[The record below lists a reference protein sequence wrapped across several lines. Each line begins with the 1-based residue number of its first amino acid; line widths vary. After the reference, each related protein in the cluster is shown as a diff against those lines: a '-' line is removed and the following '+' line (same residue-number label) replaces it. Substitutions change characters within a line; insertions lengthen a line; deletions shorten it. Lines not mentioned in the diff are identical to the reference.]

1 MIAGI
6 EIENFTAFGNLDI
19 PLSPR
24 INVIIG
30 SNGTGKTHLLKAIY
44 ALAIA
49 SQPASA
55 VEGSEKDA
63 NAQLTNKLLRIFS
76 PGESRIGAL
85 RARGASGGARLCLK
99 GSDDTQVAIT
109 FNSRSKGVHVAKDA
123 RSEAQSRPVFI
134 PTKEVLSLVRAM
146 QDESHDLA
154 TVEMIFDDTYLD
166 LAALLATPGFEDE
179 ATGIAEDPRLSNI
192 VRELVAL
199 VRGRYRWANEG
210 GFQFEPGEYEERAD
224 PDRSRAKTAQMYQDS
239 TVLRFKSKSGEL
251 LSSGMT
257 AEGYRK
263 IGVLHRL
270 LCNGSI
276 NPGSTGILLWDEPEA
291 NLNPALMKE
300 VVQVLLELSRN
311 GQQIILA
318 THDYVLLKWFDLLMD
333 KGKEDHVRYLVMD
346 AGSPNKPE
354 EIRFVD
360 EYSRLSDTG
369 ISRTYSDLFDTEIE
383 RSLEGV
389 KL

>member
-6 EIENFTAFGNLDI
+6 QIENFTAFGNLDI

-55 VEGSEKDA
+55 VEGSEKDIDT
-63 NAQLTNKLLRIFS
+63 QLTNKLLRVFS
-76 PGESRIGAL
+76 PGESKIGAL

-99 GSDDTQVAIT
+99 GSDDTQVTIS
-109 FNSRSKGVHVAKDA
+109 FNSRSKGVQVERDA
-123 RSEAQSRPVFI
+123 RTEAQSRPVFI

-146 QDESHDLA
+146 QNESHDRA

-166 LAALLATPGFEDE
+166 LAELLANPGFEDE
-179 ATGIAEDPRLSNI
+179 AASLAEDPRLSNI

-199 VRGRYRWANEG
+199 VGGRYRWTNEG
-210 GFQFEPGEYEERAD
+210 GFQFEPGGYEERAD
-224 PDRSRAKTAQMYQDS
+224 PERSRAKTAQMYQDS
-239 TVLRFKSKSGEL
+239 TVLRFVPRGREPF
-251 LSSGMT
+251 SSGMT

-276 NPGSTGILLWDEPEA
+276 NPGSTGVLLWDEPEA

-300 VVQVLLELSRN
+300 VVQVLLQLSRN

-318 THDYVLLKWFDLLMD
+318 THDYVLLKWFDLLSD
-333 KGKEDHVRYLVMD
+333 QGKDDHIRYHVIAEE
-346 AGSPNKPE
+346 AGDRTISVQS
-354 EIRFVD
+354 ID
-360 EYSRLSDTG
+360 EYSRIAETG
-369 ISRTYSDLFDTEIE
+369 ISQTFSDLYDAEVD